1 MPTMKGKE
9 RCKILKDIRQRIADE
24 NDIPYVTSECPHKGD
39 CLGTCPKCE
48 AELAYLE
55 REVNRRRSL
64 GKVVTVAGLAVV
76 TAVSGG
82 CVLTPNGAGH
92 GGALDGDMVMPNTQA
107 IDSDIAGGLLPP
119 DGTEIPILGEVEEK
133 NTTELPLTGDA
144 CATHIAGVPPLPE
157 TDVEMG
163 ELVPDT
169 LMGDIAYFPAP
180 DMAELAGLDADSIS
194 SRLLSCYRDDLRVAW
209 ADYFVKAASQA
220 DTFRLGKSEKYLVVT
235 YDDGGFVTRVAI
247 Q

>member
-9 RCKILKDIRQRIADE
+9 RCKILKEIRQRIADE
-24 NDIPYVTSECPHKGD
+24 NEIPYVTSECPHKGD

-64 GKVVTVAGLAVV
+64 GKAVTVAGLAVV

-92 GGALDGDMVMPNTQA
+92 GGALFGDMAMPNTQDTA
-107 IDSDIAGGLLPP
+107 TDIAGGLLPP
-119 DGTEIPILGEVEEK
+119 DGTEIPFPSEVEE
-133 NTTELPLTGDA
+133 TPT
-144 CATHIAGVPPLPE
+144 AGVPPLPE
-157 TDVEMG
+157 TEVEMG
-163 ELVPDT
+163 ELIPDT

-180 DMAELAGLDADSIS
+180 DMTELAELDADSIS

-209 ADYFVKAASQA
+209 ADYFVKAASYA

-235 YDDGGFVTRVAI
+235 YDEGGFVTRVAI

>member
-64 GKVVTVAGLAVV
+64 GKAVTVAGLAVV

-92 GGALDGDMVMPNTQA
+92 GGALFGDMAMPNTQDTA
-107 IDSDIAGGLLPP
+107 TDIAGGLLPP
-119 DGTEIPILGEVEEK
+119 DGTEIPFPSEVEE
-133 NTTELPLTGDA
+133 TPT
-144 CATHIAGVPPLPE
+144 AGVPPLPE
-157 TDVEMG
+157 TEVEMG
-163 ELVPDT
+163 ELIPDT

-180 DMAELAGLDADSIS
+180 DMTELAELDADSIS

-235 YDDGGFVTRVAI
+235 YDDGGFVVRVTI

>member
-1 MPTMKGKE
+1 MKGKE
-9 RCKILKDIRQRIADE
+9 RCKILKEIRQRIADE
-24 NDIPYVTSECPHKGD
+24 NEIPYITSECQHKGD

-64 GKVVTVAGLAVV
+64 GKAVTVAGLAVV

-82 CVLTPNGAGH
+82 CVLTNSGIGTGVAV
-92 GGALDGDMVMPNTQA
+92 DGDMAMPHTQDIA
-107 IDSDIAGGLLPP
+107 TDIAGGAPLP
-119 DGTEIPILGEVEEK
+119 DTETDISFPGEVVETD
-133 NTTELPLTGDA
+133 TTELPLTGDA
-144 CATHIAGVPPLPE
+144 CGTHIAGAPPLPE

-163 ELVPDT
+163 EPIVDI
-169 LMGDIAYFPAP
+169 MGDIAYFPAP
-180 DMAELAGLDADSIS
+180 DMEELAAMDADAITSY
-194 SRLLSCYRDDLRVAW
+194 LLSCYRDDLRVEW
-209 ADYFVKAASQA
+209 VDYFVKAASHA

-235 YDDGGFVTRVAI
+235 YDEGGFVTRVAI